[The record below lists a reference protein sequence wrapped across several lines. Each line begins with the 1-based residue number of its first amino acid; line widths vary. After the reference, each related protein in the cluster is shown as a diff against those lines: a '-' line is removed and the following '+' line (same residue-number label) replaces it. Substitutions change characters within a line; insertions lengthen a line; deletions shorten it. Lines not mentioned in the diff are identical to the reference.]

1 MIICLHFFLNRLHI
15 NENYKLITDNWQLQI
30 TDLKFS
36 LNWESIFTTQVVKLW
51 LCSHHSC
58 TISAKTWIRD
68 AFPAKK
74 KTVKKV
80 LKGFDR
86 WTKYHFSKFTG
97 RMTNVLLIRKASK
110 AATGSFPVKKLL
122 WSVFLPENVRYFGF

>member
-36 LNWESIFTTQVVKLW
+36 LNFYDTSGQIITMLTSFV
-51 LCSHHSC
+51 HHQCKNLNQRCHPS
-58 TISAKTWIRD
+58 
-68 AFPAKK
+68 KK